1 MQFANRSAPLAV
13 VEGTSTSICGR
24 EHEINVDIRAAM
36 TTTNLVRVI
45 IQDDASKVVGVDVTL
60 TLACERAFN
69 DTTFRLTDNIHD
81 ARNFS
86 TTSLNHRAGGAGLQL
101 RNVGSALSESVISW
115 CRILQRPLVQ

>member
-1 MQFANRSAPLAV
+1 MQLANRSAPLAV
-13 VEGTSTSICGR
+13 IEGMSTSICGR
-24 EHEINVDIRAAM
+24 EHEINVDIKAAM

-86 TTSLNHRAGGAGLQL
+86 TTSFSHRAGGVGQQL
-101 RNVGSALSESVISW
+101 RNV
-115 CRILQRPLVQ
+115 